1 MKLSKFFTINL
12 LGDIKPWLL
21 GIAITLVGLYIS
33 LTWQL
38 TEDIDRLSIS
48 VLAWGAIL
56 FLVWSKRNSLKLE
69 SGITASLLGTVL
81 IALVLLKSFSFFWFE
96 SDLIRVFPIAIA
108 LGLALLAS
116 GFKGLRQYW
125 REFLIISILAIPEG
139 LLLDPIENLFHVS
152 LLTAKVGTFVLW
164 RLGFEVQRQGVNI
177 ILPTGV
183 VEVYPGCSG
192 LGTMFLLFRLSILY
206 LVIFPTTLA
215 RSILTPCLAVFLAYF
230 VNGVRVALMA
240 FLVAFSNQ
248 SAFKYWHTGDGSQ
261 IFSMIAVLAFG
272 LFCNFL
278 TQDCENE
285 PESQAVVD

>member
-1 MKLSKFFTINL
+1 MKIKEVSAIEL
-12 LGDIKPWLL
+12 LQNTKTWLL
-21 GIAITLVGLYIS
+21 GITVSLIALYTS

-56 FLVWSKRNSLKLE
+56 FLVWNKRNTLKLDAGIASSL
-69 SGITASLLGTVL
+69 SGTAL
-81 IALVLLKSFSFFWFE
+81 IALVLLKGFSFFWFE
-96 SDLIRVFPIAIA
+96 SDLIRVFPIPMA
-108 LGLALLAS
+108 LGLALIAS
-116 GFKGLRQYW
+116 GFSGLKQYW
-125 REFLIISILAIPEG
+125 REFLVVSILVIPEG
-139 LLLDPIENLFHVS
+139 LLLDPLENVFHVT
-152 LLTAKVGTFVLW
+152 LLTAKVGAFVLW

-192 LGTMFLLFRLSILY
+192 LSTMFLLFRLSILY
-206 LVIFPTTLA
+206 LVMFPTTLM
-215 RSILTPCLAVFLAYF
+215 RSILIPSLAVFLAYF

-248 SAFKYWHTGDGSQ
+248 SAFEYWHTGDGSQ

-285 PESQAVVD
+285 PESQAVTD